1 MAKKVIF
8 ADNILKKKGIV
19 KKSFDTGE
27 LNELVEKFFMENPP
41 EAKIL
46 LRSKRFIEMEN
57 QPEGDIINWLDESI
71 WEDMVHDENN
81 PSFKFSTYLRLLRE
95 GMIMPTL
102 IINEPFIGNAA
113 AYLRTICGFTVKS
126 RMRNKQ
132 KQYVVSLPI

>member
-57 QPEGDIINWLDESI
+57 PPEGDIINWLDESI

-81 PSFKFSTYLRLLRE
+81 PSFKLSTYLRLLRE

>member
-8 ADNILKKKGIV
+8 ADNILKQKGIV

-46 LRSKRFIEMEN
+46 LRSKRFIEMKN
-57 QPEGDIINWLDESI
+57 PPEGDIINWLDESI

>member
-57 QPEGDIINWLDESI
+57 PPEGDIINWLDESI

>member
-27 LNELVEKFFMENPP
+27 LNELVENFFMENPP

-46 LRSKRFIEMEN
+46 LRSRRFIEMEN
-57 QPEGDIINWLDESI
+57 PPEGDIINWLDESI
-71 WEDMVHDENN
+71 WEKMIHDEN
-81 PSFKFSTYLRLLRE
+81 SAFTFSSYLQFKRE

-126 RMRNKQ
+126 RVRHKQ
-132 KQYVVSLPI
+132 KQYIVSLPI